1 MANISIYNK
10 NGVLIKE
17 VLITDKSERK
27 QSLQADN
34 YVNLGFALTERIGIG
49 AGAYIDYLGQRF
61 YRVEDY
67 YPQRKGQHNY
77 EYDVKFQAAEAL
89 FIKPIFFRYIEL
101 SDGSTWK
108 EPEFNI
114 NGNLAT
120 LAGLIVTAVNRADLG
135 ITITL
140 PEGNEYDKTEL
151 KALTFTGIN
160 IQEAIAI
167 IADTFETE
175 WWLDDTVLHFD
186 RCEKGD
192 YIELSDIYSRTGSGD
207 VISGGLKSYTVSSKQ
222 TNVPQRIFPYGA
234 ERNIVPESSMN
245 ISFRKRLH
253 LDQTL
258 YPNGYLEVEG
268 VTSGIE
274 EVKIFDEIYPRRVG
288 HLSSVRERVT
298 NGGMTIY
305 YVKDDS
311 IDFDPAALLID
322 GCTMMIRFVSGYLN
336 GWDFECNYLPSTDE
350 FEIINSQDNDQ
361 IVPFGTFIP
370 RGRDDL
376 DNYEGDEYVLFNMEM
391 PQSYVTAA
399 QAELAEK
406 AQEYVDTLQTG
417 IPDISCVSDEL
428 YFREHGTA
436 IFVGSKIRLMSD
448 EFAGGF
454 VQSRVTA
461 FDYKLTKPYAI
472 SFTLAEAR
480 SGGKMASIANKINE
494 QASLLDGVYQDS
506 RAISA
511 RGWRDANEL
520 ANMIESVRTEL
531 ILVGDPDNQFTTTCF
546 FQANYRNDKNSLFIS
561 SGQLHHVKT
570 DNVREGTWDLETS
583 TIFVPNIINPFYIYA
598 RCSKESDNGSFLLS
612 SERLNVNGE
621 DANEGYYML
630 LCGVLSSIFDDKRT
644 LNITSGF
651 TQIAGGSITTE
662 KIQDTLKRLIIDLS
676 SNPPKITA
684 TDGAEICGNIKFLT
698 ANNEYKTVEDGIDD
712 ATGYLTN
719 ALPQDTEVDG
729 GVILS
734 SLIQVRNNAQ
744 NVTAGMNGNVNST
757 GLHTPAFW
765 AGGNLQNAIGDIA
778 NVILRHDGTGK
789 IGSLSVENGMIRIN
803 LDNAGGGYATLSS
816 DGIRVFDSLG
826 APRAKIISGDIY
838 KQSIVRETE
847 YQFIPNGIMGAYTP
861 MGQWYWGNLSD
872 PYNQWVSKPNTMH
885 IVCLGGF
892 DIAEVYEYDQLSA
905 LFNLKINQVSYVRRT
920 IKNSNS
926 QFQNDVEFGVCLYVD
941 YGSKS
946 PYSQEMTYG
955 NNIFT
960 EQYFKAKLP
969 EDAKIISV
977 KTITPTYNGNE
988 TIYYD
993 DETISQFAFSDE
1005 SDSKYCRLMLAVATK
1020 REESHLVSG
1029 EVFGV
1034 DFGTTEYRKNIEIVN
1049 PSTII
1054 GRNGIFSAFSS
1065 SKYFGAYNDANGFHI
1080 IGKADELNLTQN

>member
-101 SDGSTWK
+101 SDGSIWK

-120 LAGLIVTAVNRADLG
+120 LAVLIVTAVNRADLG

-167 IADTFETE
+167 IADTFGTE

-192 YIELSDIYSRTGSGD
+192 YVELSDMYSRTGSGD

-234 ERNIVPESSMN
+234 ERNIVPEISMN
-245 ISFRKRLH
+245 MSFRKRLH

-258 YPNGYLEVEG
+258 YPNGYLEVDG

-274 EVKIFDEIYPRRVG
+274 EVKIFDDIYPRRVG

-311 IDFDPAALLID
+311 IDFDPAALLIE

-336 GWDFECNYLPSTDE
+336 GWEFECNYLPSTDE
-350 FEIINSQDNDQ
+350 FEIINSQNNDQ
-361 IVPFGTFIP
+361 IVPFGAFIP
-370 RGRDDL
+370 RGIDDL

-391 PQSYVTAA
+391 PQSYVIAA
-399 QAELAEK
+399 QAELAER

-417 IPDISCVSDEL
+417 IPDISCVSDEV
-428 YFREHGTA
+428 FFCEHGTA
-436 IFVGSKIRLMSD
+436 IFVGSKIRLISD

-480 SGGKMASIANKINE
+480 SGGKMASISNKINE

-546 FQANYRNDKNSLFIS
+546 FQANYRNYKNCLFIS

-570 DNVREGTWDLETS
+570 DNVREGTWNLATN
-583 TIFVPNIINPFYIYA
+583 TFVVPDIIIPFYIYA
-598 RCSKESDNGSFLLS
+598 RCSKESDNGNFFLS
-612 SERLNVNGE
+612 MERLNVNGE
-621 DANEGYYML
+621 GANEDYYML

-676 SNPPKITA
+676 SNPPRITA

-712 ATGYLTN
+712 ATGYLTD
-719 ALPQDTEVDG
+719 AFTEIDG

-744 NVTAGMNGNVNST
+744 HVTAGVSGNVNASN
-757 GLHTPAFW
+757 LHVPAFW
-765 AGGNLQNAIGDIA
+765 AGGDLQSAIDDIA

-816 DGIRVFDSLG
+816 DGIRLFD
-826 APRAKIISGDIY
+826 
-838 KQSIVRETE
+838 E
-847 YQFIPNGIMGAYTP
+847 
-861 MGQWYWGNLSD
+861 
-872 PYNQWVSKPNTMH
+872 
-885 IVCLGGF
+885 
-892 DIAEVYEYDQLSA
+892 
-905 LFNLKINQVSYVRRT
+905 
-920 IKNSNS
+920 
-926 QFQNDVEFGVCLYVD
+926 
-941 YGSKS
+941 
-946 PYSQEMTYG
+946 
-955 NNIFT
+955 NN
-960 EQYFKAKLP
+960 KLR
-969 EDAKIISV
+969 I
-977 KTITPTYNGNE
+977 
-988 TIYYD
+988 
-993 DETISQFAFSDE
+993 Q
-1005 SDSKYCRLMLAVATK
+1005 
-1020 REESHLVSG
+1020 LVSG
-1029 EVFGV
+1029 NISISSLIKEPATFEYVVESYLPQDEPTHTVGTISEVICSGIHIDSSENSITITGYV
-1034 DFGTTEYRKNIEIVN
+1034 DFNFYIYNTHSSTFSGVQNLYLREVGEYEKYTLIDNAATFVSNGTKENLNGVISKTFTNVPAGEYEIIHEASIFYGGTINTGDGVQFVVNSQYGNDVTCIVKITN
-1049 PSTII
+1049 PSFLI
-1054 GRNGIFSAFSS
+1054 GRNGFVSAYSS
-1065 SKYFGAYNDANGFHI
+1065 IDYLAAYFDNTKNRMVYRANCLFPKPEEANVGEVYMSGDYLRI
-1080 IGKADELNLTQN
+1080 KS

>member
-101 SDGSTWK
+101 SDGSIWK

-167 IADTFETE
+167 IADTFGTE

-192 YIELSDIYSRTGSGD
+192 YVELSDMYSRTGSGD

-234 ERNIVPESSMN
+234 ERNIASEISMN
-245 ISFRKRLH
+245 MSFRKRLH

-258 YPNGYLEVEG
+258 YPNGYLEVDG

-311 IDFDPAALLID
+311 IDFDPSALLIE

-336 GWDFECNYLPSTDE
+336 GWEFECNYLPSTDE
-350 FEIINSQDNDQ
+350 FEIINSQNNDQ
-361 IVPFGTFIP
+361 IVPFGAFVP
-370 RGRDDL
+370 RGKDDL

-391 PQSYVTAA
+391 PQSYVIAA

-417 IPDISCVSDEL
+417 IPDISCVSDEV
-428 YFREHGTA
+428 FFCEHGTA
-436 IFVGSKIRLMSD
+436 IFVGSKIRLISD

-472 SFTLAEAR
+472 NFTLAEAR
-480 SGGKMASIANKINE
+480 SGGKMASISNKINE

-546 FQANYRNDKNSLFIS
+546 FQVNYHNDKNSLFIS
-561 SGQLHHVKT
+561 SGQLDHVKT
-570 DNVREGTWDLETS
+570 DNVREGTWNIETS
-583 TIFVPNIINPFYIYA
+583 TFFVPDINIPFYIYA
-598 RCSKESDNGSFLLS
+598 RCSKESNYCNFFLS
-612 SERLNVNGE
+612 MERLNVNGE
-621 DANEGYYML
+621 GANEGYYML

-676 SNPPKITA
+676 SNPPRITA

-712 ATGYLTN
+712 ATGYLTY
-719 ALPQDTEVDG
+719 ALPRDTEIDG

-744 NVTAGMNGNVNST
+744 NVTAGMNGNINSSD
-757 GLHTPAFW
+757 LHVPAFW
-765 AGGNLQNAIGDIA
+765 AGGNMQSAIDGIA

-789 IGSLSVENGMIRIN
+789 IGSLSVENGIIRIN

-816 DGIRVFDSLG
+816 DGIRLFNENDVPSVKL
-826 APRAKIISGDIY
+826 ISGDVALDLITKGTTLSKISTSTY
-838 KQSIVRETE
+838 NWATE
-847 YQFIPNGIMGAYTP
+847 ANRCHVFKLAEVGLI
-861 MGQWYWGNLSD
+861 NLSD
-872 PYNQWVSKPNTMH
+872 FDVFTASFSFSMDGLYITRKKYGDYWGSFSHPLEIAVAFFIDNGKTTYN
-885 IVCLGGF
+885 
-892 DIAEVYEYDQLSA
+892 DIT
-905 LFNLKINQVSYVRRT
+905 F
-920 IKNSNS
+920 
-926 QFQNDVEFGVCLYVD
+926 
-941 YGSKS
+941 
-946 PYSQEMTYG
+946 G
-955 NNIFT
+955 NNYFDENIIRTKLQFMNSDAELVLYKTGTLISNGENTYLEWNDTELPNFT
-960 EQYFKAKLP
+960 QAYEANAK
-969 EDAKIISV
+969 
-977 KTITPTYNGNE
+977 NGE
-988 TIYYD
+988 VD
-993 DETISQFAFSDE
+993 
-1005 SDSKYCRLMLAVATK
+1005 KYSAVNIMVLTK
-1020 REESHLVSG
+1020 REQTIETNESLFFDWWNLNINKPY
-1029 EVFGV
+1029 EVQN
-1034 DFGTTEYRKNIEIVN
+1034 K
-1049 PSTII
+1049 STVI
-1054 GRNGIFSAFSS
+1054 GRNGFISGYSNNNF
-1065 SKYFGAYNDANGFHI
+1065 FGAFLDPSDNRYKI
-1080 IGKADELNLTQN
+1080 IGKADYYNITQN